1 MDEVLKELGPKEN
14 PNKDSSM
21 RLIPPAKVV
30 GEGTPPPAC
39 TPPLGYGTWEITA
52 AEHCCNVR
60 QERFIASQRSG
71 RSAGF
76 VRGSS

>member
-1 MDEVLKELGPKEN
+1 MVLQMDEVLKELGPKEN

-39 TPPLGYGTWEITA
+39 TPP
-52 AEHCCNVR
+52 
-60 QERFIASQRSG
+60 RSYCMG
-71 RSAGF
+71 HEWLQTLLQSARSA
-76 VRGSS
+76 SC